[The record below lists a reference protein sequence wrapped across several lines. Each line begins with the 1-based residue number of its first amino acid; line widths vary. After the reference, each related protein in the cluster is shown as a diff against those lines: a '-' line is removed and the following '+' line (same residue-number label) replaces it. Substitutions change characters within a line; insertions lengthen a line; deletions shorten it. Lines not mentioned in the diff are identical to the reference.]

1 MRIRVATYN
10 IHKGVSAI
18 RSEPRVLALKQ
29 AISLFDADV
38 VFCKRCRD
46 STIARRPNMVPN
58 IWAASIGLL
67 RRSMSILLVKP
78 GMPTRLTA

>member
-29 AISLFDADV
+29 AIGLFDADV
-38 VFCKRCRD
+38 VF
-46 STIARRPNMVPN
+46 ARG
-58 IWAASIGLL
+58 AGQA
-67 RRSMSILLVKP
+67 
-78 GMPTRLTA
+78 